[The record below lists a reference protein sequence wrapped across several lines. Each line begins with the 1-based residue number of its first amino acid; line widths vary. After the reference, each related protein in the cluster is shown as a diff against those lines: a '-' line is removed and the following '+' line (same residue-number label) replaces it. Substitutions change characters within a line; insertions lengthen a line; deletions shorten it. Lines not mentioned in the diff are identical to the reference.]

1 MSGRLQ
7 NFFACR
13 AHINISHANF
23 FMPHRNMLMAKSD
36 INPKIWSK
44 FVGKDSNSDF
54 ENSDS
59 SELFRHKSALASY
72 LCSKGLCYRNFCGTN
87 LLLNLRNFAND
98 QEESW
103 HNFFWSWRMP
113 DVFIG
118 WAGRQHSVVSRFFC
132 LLGNVDR
139 GNERRSLCCYFGTV
153 NNL

>member
-23 FMPHRNMLMAKSD
+23 FMPHRNMLMARSEK
-36 INPKIWSK
+36 NPKIWSNSLERTTTLTLRIRTQVNC
-44 FVGKDSNSDF
+44 FVI
-54 ENSDS
+54 
-59 SELFRHKSALASY
+59 RAALTSY
-72 LCSKGLCYRNFCGTN
+72 FCSKGLCYRNFCGIN
-87 LLLNLRNFAND
+87 LLLNLRNFAKD

-118 WAGRQHSVVSRFFC
+118 WAGRQRSVVSRF
-132 LLGNVDR
+132 LPLGECWS
-139 GNERRSLCCYFGTV
+139 GQWERRSLCCYFGTV